1 MESNSDT
8 FRVSPPRLIG
18 SVVAGFN
25 AIASHVY
32 LIILPILLDL
42 FIWLGPH
49 VRIKT
54 LLEPTLNNF
63 FIWLIEYSTADVKDM
78 LKSFQDL
85 FQAMLNQ
92 TNLMLGLRTWP
103 VGVPSLFF
111 GNSSM
116 QTPIGDAPI
125 LEVPNMPGAILIWV
139 LIIVV
144 GTLGGTFFF
153 SSISNASFGLKK
165 PFSIRLMIWES
176 GQCLLLATL
185 MVILGIAILIP
196 VSMVISVFGLFSAG
210 LAELAMWA
218 ILFLLVWMMLP
229 LVFSAHGIFVFK
241 FNTIISI
248 TTSVRLVRSFLP
260 GTGIFLVTTFLVNEG
275 MNILWRTSPAT
286 SWMTLVGVAGHA
298 FIVSALLAASFI
310 YYGSGMR
317 WMHDNLQR
325 VSPQATHA

>member
-8 FRVSPPRLIG
+8 VQISPPRLIG

-25 AIASHVY
+25 AVASHVY
-32 LIILPILLDL
+32 LIIFPVLLDL

-49 VRIKT
+49 VRVKT
-54 LLEPTLNNF
+54 LLEPAVSNF
-63 FIWLIEYSTADVKDM
+63 FIWLGDYSTTDVKDM
-78 LKSFQDL
+78 LKSFQDA
-85 FQAMLNQ
+85 FQAMLSQ
-92 TNLMLGLRTWP
+92 ANLLLGLRTWP

-111 GNSSM
+111 GNASL
-116 QTPIGDAPI
+116 QTPLGDAPI
-125 LEVPNMPGAILIWV
+125 LEVPSLPGAILTWLV
-139 LIIVV
+139 VIIL
-144 GTLGGTFFF
+144 GTLAGTLFFNL
-153 SSISNASFGLKK
+153 ISNASFGLKK
-165 PFSIRLMIWES
+165 PFSIRLTLWEFS
-176 GQCLLLATL
+176 QCLLLATL
-185 MVILGIAILIP
+185 MVVLGIAILIP
-196 VSMVISVFGLFSAG
+196 VSMIISVFGLFSAG

-218 ILFLLVWMMLP
+218 ILFLLVWLLLP

-248 TTSVRLVRSFLP
+248 TTSVRLVRFFLP
-260 GTGIFLVTTFLVNEG
+260 GTGIFLVTAFLVNEG

-325 VSPQATHA
+325 VPAQATHA